1 MKPNPLLKHWACAKI
16 SKSRPSITATDS
28 GVELNGDDEICLVIV
43 EKFEALGG
51 VDVSYAEIAKKAWEA
66 GWMGLATKVCIH
78 HLYSWSIS
86 YSELSSFQ
94 TMNQELPIRYPYCS
108 RRRKTNLLSSKL
120 SIVAI
125 QTLVRCPTLEPL
137 PKI

>member
-1 MKPNPLLKHWACAKI
+1 M
-16 SKSRPSITATDS
+16 ATDS

-86 YSELSSFQ
+86 YSELSSF
-94 TMNQELPIRYPYCS
+94 
-108 RRRKTNLLSSKL
+108 
-120 SIVAI
+120 
-125 QTLVRCPTLEPL
+125 
-137 PKI
+137 